1 MFVHFLTSAKKP
13 PEKLSEEIYSDP
25 VRLGACP
32 PFVAVTW
39 LTGRVRPIPGSPSR
53 PPRRSKY
60 HVRFAL
66 EWIGRLDR
74 FVIRISA
81 NYLRVLFLAYC
92 LSGP

>member
-1 MFVHFLTSAKKP
+1 MGVL
-13 PEKLSEEIYSDP
+13 
-25 VRLGACP
+25 P
-32 PFVAVTW
+32 PFMA
-39 LTGRVRPIPGSPSR
+39 LSCRTGRLSDIPDPASR

-66 EWIGRLDR
+66 EGKGRVDR

-81 NYLRVLFLAYC
+81 NYLRVLFLTYC